1 MIKVPFFSKKNSL
14 TFANFICLLFL
25 LFVPLVSLA
34 QDVLPDLIVVRLP
47 ADIAHSSPVSNNI
60 DDCSI
65 NKIARVNG
73 GLVLE
78 NLTPDFLSARDPSI
92 SFDGQ
97 TIFFVGK
104 RSAASFYQVYKMSI
118 DGTDIVQLS
127 SEPVN
132 HSNPLQVGDL
142 FYLNDVAPTPQIIY
156 GRQTYGPPAIYAF
169 FASNF
174 DGSEPRQITHNVF
187 SDIEADVLP
196 NGRLVFSSY
205 SDKIHSNNPI
215 AQLMAVSIDGTDLM
229 PVTGDQLPAKHQ
241 RMPSVGFDDKIYF
254 IESAATDQ
262 LVGGTI
268 GVVSRF
274 RSLHSYSQITVS
286 GDFAFPC
293 PLPDGTL
300 LSSMKNEAGKF
311 VLVQVD
317 SIKGHKTLFEE
328 KGYHIIDA
336 QPIVKRKQARGRSS
350 VVGFKYKDSGVFF
363 CMNVYESD
371 RQDIQALK
379 PGSVKEVLITEG
391 VRSGQNKN
399 VPMIRVESFLGE
411 TDSNL
416 YYYHRILGQAP
427 VEKDGS
433 FHIRV
438 PSETPVT
445 FHLLD
450 DKGAILASQ
459 KSWTWVMQG
468 ESRGCIGCHEDREL
482 SPPNVFVD
490 AVKKLPV
497 ELVPIA
503 EQRTPIDMGKI
514 E

>member
-1 MIKVPFFSKKNSL
+1 M
-14 TFANFICLLFL
+14 
-25 LFVPLVSLA
+25 A
-34 QDVLPDLIVVRLP
+34 QDEFPELVFVKLP
-47 ADIAHSSPVSNNI
+47 AGIVYSSSVANYI
-60 DDCSI
+60 DGCSI
-65 NKIARVNG
+65 NKLVHRNG
-73 GLVLE
+73 GVVLE
-78 NLTPDFLSARDPSI
+78 NLTPGFLSARDPSI

-97 TIFFVGK
+97 AIFFVGK
-104 RSAASFYQVYKMSI
+104 KSATSFYQVYKMSI
-118 DGTDIVQLS
+118 DGIDIVQLS
-127 SEPVN
+127 SEQEN

-142 FYLNDVAPTPQIIY
+142 FYLNDVTPTPQIIY
-156 GRQTYGPPAIYAF
+156 GRQTYDSPAIYAL
-169 FASNF
+169 FASNI
-174 DGSEPRQITHNVF
+174 DGSDPRQITHNIF

-241 RMPSVGFDDKIYF
+241 RMPSVGFDEKIYF
-254 IESAATDQ
+254 IESTTTDE
-262 LVGGTI
+262 LVGGSI
-268 GVVSRF
+268 GAVSRF
-274 RSLHSYSQITVS
+274 RSLHSYKQITAS

-300 LSSMKNEAGKF
+300 LASKKNEAGEF
-311 VLVQVD
+311 VLVQTNL
-317 SIKGHKTLFEE
+317 SKKGDKTIFEE

-336 QPIVKRKQARGRSS
+336 QPVVKRKQARGRSS

-371 RQDIQALK
+371 IKEIKALK

-391 VRSGQNKN
+391 VRSEQGKN
-399 VPMIRVESFLGE
+399 LPAIRVESFSGK

-416 YYYHRILGQAP
+416 YYYHRILGKAP

-433 FHIRV
+433 FNIRV

-445 FHLLD
+445 LHLLD

-459 KSWTWVMQG
+459 KSWTWVMHG
-468 ESRGCIGCHEDREL
+468 ESRACIGCHEDREL

-490 AVKKLPV
+490 AVKKPPV
-497 ELVPIA
+497 ELIPII
-503 EQRTPIDMGKI
+503 EQRTPIDMAKI
-514 E
+514 K